1 MKSSFRTLI
10 IVVSLIFGKI
20 FYVRVLSLL
29 IVFFSILFAACN
41 PIDVYE
47 KRIPFTN
54 FLWNTANK
62 PTFNFTITDTT
73 SYYNIFVVIRHED
86 AYHFNNLWL
95 NVTTKAPSTAPISQ
109 QLELILANNGKG
121 WLGSGIDD
129 IYTHRVRITN
139 APIKLKAGDYQFT
152 LQQVMRENPL
162 QSVLD
167 AGIRV
172 EKVTL

>member
-1 MKSSFRTLI
+1 MFLL
-10 IVVSLIFGKI
+10 SLEKFFI
-20 FYVRVLSLL
+20 VRVLSLFVIL
-29 IVFFSILFAACN
+29 ICLFSSSCN
-41 PIDVYE
+41 TINVYE
-47 KRIPFTN
+47 KRVPFTN
-54 FLWNTANK
+54 FQWNTTNK
-62 PTFNFTITDTT
+62 PTFTFTISDTT

-95 NVTTKAPSTAPISQ
+95 NVTTKAPGSSPVSQ

-139 APIKLKAGDYQFT
+139 APVKLKAGDYQFT

-172 EKVTL
+172 EKATL

>member
-1 MKSSFRTLI
+1 M
-10 IVVSLIFGKI
+10 
-20 FYVRVLSLL
+20 RVFHLVTVFSCLL
-29 IVFFSILFAACN
+29 ITACN
-41 PIDVYE
+41 TIDVYE

-54 FLWNTANK
+54 FQWNTTNK

-95 NVTTKAPSTAPISQ
+95 NVTTKAPSASPVKQ

-172 EKVTL
+172 EKVAL

>member
-1 MKSSFRTLI
+1 M
-10 IVVSLIFGKI
+10 
-20 FYVRVLSLL
+20 RVLRL
-29 IVFFSILFAACN
+29 ITVFSCLFFAACN
-41 PIDVYE
+41 TIDVYE
-47 KRIPFTN
+47 KRTPFAN
-54 FLWNTANK
+54 FQWNTTNK

-95 NVTTKAPSTAPISQ
+95 NVTTKAPSASPVSQ

-172 EKVTL
+172 EKATL

>member
-1 MKSSFRTLI
+1 M
-10 IVVSLIFGKI
+10 
-20 FYVRVLSLL
+20 RVFHLVTVFSCLL
-29 IVFFSILFAACN
+29 ITACN
-41 PIDVYE
+41 TIDVYE

-54 FLWNTANK
+54 FQWNTTNK

-95 NVTTKAPSTAPISQ
+95 NVTTKAPGSSPVNQ

-172 EKVTL
+172 EKATL